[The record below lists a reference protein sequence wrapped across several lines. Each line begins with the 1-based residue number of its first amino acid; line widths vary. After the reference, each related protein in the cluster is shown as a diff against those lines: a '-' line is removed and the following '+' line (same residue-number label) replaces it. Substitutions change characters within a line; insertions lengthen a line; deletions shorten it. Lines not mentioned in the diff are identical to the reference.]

1 MGSSDWLQLLIIIIL
16 IALSAFFSSAET
28 ALTTVSSLRV
38 KTLIEE
44 GNRAAVTL
52 QKIKDNTGKM
62 LSAILI
68 GNNIVN
74 ISASSLATVWATKVF
89 GSFAVGYATGIL
101 TIVVLLFGEITP
113 KTIAT
118 LHAES
123 LSLRYAKIIYIIMTL
138 LTPVIY
144 IVSKLSAFILRILK
158 IDPTQ
163 KNASYTENDLRT
175 IVDVSHEEGVIEQE
189 ERQMIKNV
197 FDFGDVC
204 AKDIMV
210 PRIDMT
216 MASIDVTYDDL
227 IASFAK
233 ERFTRIPIY
242 EITEES
248 NNSIVGI
255 INMKDIL
262 LYKQDTPFCIR
273 DYLREP
279 FFTYEY
285 KNISELLLEM
295 RSSSVNL
302 SIVLD
307 EYGDVAGLIT
317 LEDILEEIVGEI
329 RDEYDSDEENSLQ
342 KLSDTEYIVDGS
354 LNLEDIN
361 DAIST
366 DFHSD
371 DYDSIGGLII
381 EALDRLPDT
390 GDSVTVNGF
399 LLTVMATEKNRISQ
413 VKIQFPDKSN
423 VETEKD
429 NAVD

>member
-413 VKIQFPDKSN
+413 VKILFPDKSN

>member
-342 KLSDTEYIVDGS
+342 KLSDAEYIVDGS

>member
-413 VKIQFPDKSN
+413 VKIQFPDESN